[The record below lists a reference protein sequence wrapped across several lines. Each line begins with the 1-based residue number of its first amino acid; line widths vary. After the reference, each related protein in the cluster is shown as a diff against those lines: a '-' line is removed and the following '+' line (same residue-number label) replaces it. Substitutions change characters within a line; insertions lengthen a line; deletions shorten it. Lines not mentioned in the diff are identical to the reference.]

1 MTFIQALAKLNSI
14 ALTAI
19 DESLGALGKHKPI
32 VASLDKAPSHEDM
45 RRASAPFIEIND
57 EIFGAEQTTIGRNPV
72 YEVSGRLS
80 ITTDTN
86 TLPESYPLR
95 IVFSQHLLDAVRR
108 QSWSPM
114 CLRNIGMTRITAG
127 SAGVARHQTQVN
139 FDYVFNNRGA

>member
-1 MTFIQALAKLNSI
+1 MTFVEALEKVNHI

-19 DESLGALGKHKPI
+19 DESLAVLGTHKPI
-32 VASLDKAPSHEDM
+32 IATLDKAPSHEDLK
-45 RRASAPFIEIND
+45 RASAPIIEISD
-57 EIFGAEQTTIGRNPV
+57 EILGADMTTIGRNPN

-86 TLPESYPLR
+86 TLPESFALG

-114 CLRNIGMTRITAG
+114 CLRNIGKPSVLG
-127 SAGVARHQTQVN
+127 SIANGARHVSQVT
-139 FDYVFNNRGA
+139 FDYVFQNRGA